1 MKLGHMATLGAALTL
16 ALSASLAT
24 AETRVTLK
32 AAKAGTSYYQM
43 AVQIGESVKKAS
55 ASAIIVTVEESQGSV
70 QNVMEAAGR
79 DANYMFTSPPALVEK
94 AVAGE
99 KPFEPADEAFKKIRA
114 MFPIPSLTMHY
125 VVRAD
130 AGINSFAD
138 LAGKRFVTGK
148 GSFGAT
154 EAVKNFKLFG
164 IEDKVE
170 VIDIELSGA
179 GAAMKNRQVDGFAT
193 AGSWPAPNVV
203 EAAASSPVTLL
214 SMTDEQVKA
223 TGRTRLVI
231 PKGTYPGVDTDV
243 VTTSL
248 PVIAYALTD
257 MDEATAYQLTRSYW
271 EGLAEM
277 AKSNPWWKS
286 IDASLLDNIG
296 VKLHPG
302 ALKYYA
308 EAGIAVPDRLK

>member
-1 MKLGHMATLGAALTL
+1 MKLGRMATLGVALTL
-16 ALSASLAT
+16 TFSATLAT

-43 AVQIGESVKKAS
+43 AVQIGENVKKAS

-70 QNVMEAAGR
+70 QNVMESAAR

-130 AGINSFAD
+130 AGVNSFAD
-138 LAGKRFVTGK
+138 LAGKRFVTVK

-164 IEDKVE
+164 VEDKIE

-203 EAAASSPVTLL
+203 EVAASSPVHLL
-214 SMTDEQVKA
+214 SMTEEQVKA

-286 IDASLLDNIG
+286 IDASLLDNIS